1 MRIYTKTGDDG
12 ATGLYGGGRISKSHR
27 RIQAV
32 GDVDELN
39 AQIGWVQTMMADD
52 AFNDKLAQLQRDLFA
67 VGADLASVD
76 HEKGCRTGEA
86 LAARLEIWIDKASE
100 ELPPLKKFIL
110 PGGSPAAA
118 ALHLAR
124 AICRRAER
132 SAVTLGDKEPVN
144 PQIRI
149 YLNRL
154 SDLLFVWARL
164 ENVSA
169 GVEEVAWQ

>member
-12 ATGLYGGGRISKSHR
+12 TTGLYGGGRISKADL
-27 RIQAV
+27 RIRAI

-39 AQIGWVQTMMADD
+39 AQIGWARTMVTNEDFD
-52 AFNDKLAQLQRDLFA
+52 HKLEQLQRELFDI
-67 VGADLASVD
+67 GADLASVD
-76 HEKGCRTGEA
+76 RKKGCRTGEA
-86 LAARLEIWIDKASE
+86 LVARLEIWIDKANK

-110 PGGSPAAA
+110 PGGSPTAA

-124 AICRRAER
+124 TICRRAER
-132 SAVTLGDKEPVN
+132 SVVALWNSEDVN
-144 PQIRI
+144 PQIPV

-164 ENVSA
+164 ENASA
-169 GVEEVAWQ
+169 GVEEVVW